1 MKKSFYTFTS
11 EPIIVT
17 NQIHKKNK
25 LKIKS
30 YVRMLKM
37 TMA

>member
-17 NQIHKKNK
+17 NQIHKKIKK
-25 LKIKS
+25 LKI
-30 YVRMLKM
+30 YVRMLKL